1 MATHQNLSRRSNPRA
16 AAIVRRLRSYRSQP
30 QSSNVIR
37 FPAPASVS
45 LEEFM
50 ASLDLRGYVDLRFLQ
65 FAHRLGFEP
74 GPDDDAESGPD
85 RCGVR

>member
-1 MATHQNLSRRSNPRA
+1 
-16 AAIVRRLRSYRSQP
+16 
-30 QSSNVIR
+30 
-37 FPAPASVS
+37 
-45 LEEFM
+45 M